1 MPKMERNNNQDCV
14 IIESVY
20 FIYYDIENKKA
31 RNVWIDY
38 NTWTK
43 IHRLLNGEDDCCNIN
58 GTLLIKVE
66 EKIVAKGQI
75 KNLEEFSSFTKKI
88 ICSHHKPVSS
98 NVPFRIKD
106 TSCNCW
112 EILTGATL
120 DNEKENTLLKD
131 GTLAMIN

>member
-1 MPKMERNNNQDCV
+1 MILKTT
-14 IIESVY
+14 
-20 FIYYDIENKKA
+20 KA
-31 RNVWIDY
+31 RCAWIDY

-43 IHRLLNGEDDCCNIN
+43 IHRLLTGEDDCCNIN
-58 GTLLIKVE
+58 VTLLIKHE
-66 EKIVAKGQI
+66 GKILAKGQI
-75 KNLEEFSSFTKKI
+75 KDLEEFSSFTKRI
-88 ICSHHKPVSS
+88 ICSHHKPVSA